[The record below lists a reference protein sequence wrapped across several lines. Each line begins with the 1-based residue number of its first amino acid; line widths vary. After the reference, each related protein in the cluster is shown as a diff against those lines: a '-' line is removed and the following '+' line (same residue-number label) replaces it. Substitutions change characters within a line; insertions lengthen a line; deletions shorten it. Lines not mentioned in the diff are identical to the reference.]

1 MTRFYAIRLLL
12 PLTLIDL
19 LTLGILVELAGPGGE
34 VNPITVAAL
43 GRGGLLLVGV
53 LKMIPILAVLGFEA
67 FVAWDHRP
75 AWGPR
80 FGRIASV
87 PLAIGV
93 ALNLASLISA
103 ASAGA
108 FA

>member
-12 PLTLIDL
+12 PLTIIDL

-34 VNPITVAAL
+34 ANPIMAAAL
-43 GRGGLLLVGV
+43 GGGFVFVALLKGFA
-53 LKMIPILAVLGFEA
+53 ILAVLGFEA

-75 AWGPR
+75 LWGPR
-80 FGRIASV
+80 FARIASV

-93 ALNLASLISA
+93 ALNLASLLSA
-103 ASAGA
+103 SAAGA